1 MLKQSKSVLKVL
13 LLLSMA
19 SSLSA
24 CGAFSATTLRCGTDG
39 ESSYVEV
46 ASAPQSI
53 ANNTRAYAELC
64 GFSYEKAD

>member
-1 MLKQSKSVLKVL
+1 MKVKLAL
-13 LLLSMA
+13 LLLFTTV
-19 SSLSA
+19 LTG

-39 ESSYVEV
+39 ESSYVEI

-64 GFSYEKAD
+64 GFAYEESE